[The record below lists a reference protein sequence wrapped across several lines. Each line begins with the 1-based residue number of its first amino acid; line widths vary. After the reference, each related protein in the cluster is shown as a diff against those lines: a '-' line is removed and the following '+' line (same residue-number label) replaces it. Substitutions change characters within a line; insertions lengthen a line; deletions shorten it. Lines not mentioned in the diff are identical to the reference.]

1 MHPDIK
7 KFWEDT
13 GGHVWIQTEPDP
25 ALVSNVPAYWL
36 DRADNDTRQLL
47 AVPFEDKRL
56 VYWINSKW
64 KWVSEAQA
72 LRLIK
77 LKAFL

>member
-1 MHPDIK
+1 MHPEIK

-13 GGHVWIQTEPDP
+13 GGQVWIQTEPDP
-25 ALVSNVPAYWL
+25 ALVSNVPAYWFDQDGTGRRL
-36 DRADNDTRQLL
+36 V
-47 AVPFEDKRL
+47 AVPRGVNGEL

-72 LRLIK
+72 LRLIRM
-77 LKAFL
+77 KAFL